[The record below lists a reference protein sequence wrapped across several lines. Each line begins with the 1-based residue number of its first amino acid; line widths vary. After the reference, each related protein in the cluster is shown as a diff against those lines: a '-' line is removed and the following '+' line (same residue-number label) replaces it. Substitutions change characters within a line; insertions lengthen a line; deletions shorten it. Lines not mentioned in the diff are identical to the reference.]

1 MEIKSFIGKLK
12 DLLIKYK
19 YALVILLIGLIFLLI
34 PDSKPEEVKPEPNT
48 EEVHYNI
55 DSQQLTNILQNVE
68 GAGHVQVL
76 LSVATG
82 DRTIYQTNQDTSKSN
97 DTQSSKIETVI
108 ISDSQRN
115 ETGLI
120 SQTDP
125 PTYKGAIIVCQGA
138 DSPSVRLAITQAVS
152 KITGLGTDNICVLKM
167 K

>member
-1 MEIKSFIGKLK
+1 MDLKPFISKLK

-19 YALVILLIGLIFLLI
+19 YALVILLIGIVFLLI
-34 PDSKPEEVKPEPNT
+34 SDKKPEEVKPETPT
-48 EEVHYNI
+48 EEEHYHI
-55 DSQQLTNILQNVE
+55 DSQQLSDILQSVE
-68 GAGHVQVL
+68 GAGRVQVM

-97 DTQSSKIETVI
+97 DTQSSKVETVI
-108 ISDSQRN
+108 ISDSQRK
-115 ETGLI
+115 EFGLI
-120 SQTDP
+120 SQTNP

-152 KITGLGTDNICVLKM
+152 RITGLGTDSICVLKM

>member
-1 MEIKSFIGKLK
+1 MEIKPFISKLK
-12 DLLIKYK
+12 GLLIKYK
-19 YALVILLIGLIFLLI
+19 YSLVILLIGLTFLLI
-34 PDSKPEEVKPEPNT
+34 PNKKSEEIKPEPQT
-48 EEVHYNI
+48 EEEHYNI
-55 DSQQLTNILQNVE
+55 DSQQLSDILQSVE
-68 GAGHVQVL
+68 GAGRVQVM

-82 DRTIYQTNQDTSKSN
+82 DRTIYQTNQDISKSN

-108 ISDSQRN
+108 ISDSQRK
-115 ETGLI
+115 EFGLI

-152 KITGLGTDNICVLKM
+152 RITGLGTDNICVLKM